1 MKPWKAV
8 VVLSVVSAVPLAA
21 PAAAQQAEREATAQ
35 EREAAA
41 DVQEPDEAPA
51 ERREIRVLRD
61 PYDLASFYRSSSE
74 GRPYF
79 VYGLPPYGAYSE
91 GFHAG
96 TRGRYPIA
104 SYYRQGGGGHY
115 STFWQSGYGARPT
128 VRPGVYGPAFRET
141 IGENGDLYLFAPFL
155 APMGALAGAYYR

>member
-1 MKPWKAV
+1 MKAWKMMAS
-8 VVLSVVSAVPLAA
+8 LSVLAALPLAA
-21 PAAAQQAEREATAQ
+21 AGQ
-35 EREAAA
+35 ERERAKAQDPAA
-41 DVQEPDEAPA
+41 VEPPRDDEDEQVT

-74 GRPYF
+74 RPYF
-79 VYGLPPYGAYSE
+79 VYGLPPYGSYSE
-91 GFHAG
+91 GFHAAA
-96 TRGRYPIA
+96 RGRYPI
-104 SYYRQGGGGHY
+104 SSFYRQGGGGHY
-115 STFWQSGYGARPT
+115 STFWQSGYGARPI

>member
-1 MKPWKAV
+1 MKRWKTALAV
-8 VVLSVVSAVPLAA
+8 LACLSSSGAFAQEQEPTATE
-21 PAAAQQAEREATAQ
+21 PGERAAASER
-35 EREAAA
+35 
-41 DVQEPDEAPA
+41 P
-51 ERREIRVLRD
+51 EIRVLRD
-61 PYDLASFYRSSSE
+61 PYDIASFYRSA

-79 VYGLPPYGAYSE
+79 VYGLPPYGSYSSE

-96 TRGRYPIA
+96 ARGRYPIS

-115 STFWQSGYGARPT
+115 SAFWQSGYRARPL

>member
-1 MKPWKAV
+1 MNPWKMVASV
-8 VVLSVVSAVPLAA
+8 SVLVVLPLGAA
-21 PAAAQQAEREATAQ
+21 AQ
-35 EREAAA
+35 ERERAQEPQAAEDA
-41 DVQEPDEAPA
+41 RPEGDVQD
-51 ERREIRVLRD
+51 RREIRVLQD
-61 PYDLASFYRSSSE
+61 PYDLASFYRSSSS

-79 VYGLPPYGAYSE
+79 VYGLPPYGSYSG
-91 GFHAG
+91 GFHES

-115 STFWQSGYGARPT
+115 SAFWQSGYGARPV

>member
-1 MKPWKAV
+1 MKTWKPALV
-8 VVLSVVSAVPLAA
+8 MLACLASSAGGW
-21 PAAAQQAEREATAQ
+21 AQ
-35 EREAAA
+35 EPERTTTEPEAR
-41 DVQEPDEAPA
+41 PA
-51 ERREIRVLRD
+51 ERPEIRVLRD
-61 PYDLASFYRSSSE
+61 PYDIASFYRSE

-79 VYGLPPYGAYSE
+79 VYGLPPYGSYSTD
-91 GFHAG
+91 GFHEQA
-96 TRGRYPIA
+96 RGRYPIS

-115 STFWQSGYGARPT
+115 SAFWQNGYRARPL

>member
-1 MKPWKAV
+1 MKSWKPALAV
-8 VVLSVVSAVPLAA
+8 LACLA
-21 PAAAQQAEREATAQ
+21 SSGGAWG
-35 EREAAA
+35 
-41 DVQEPDEAPA
+41 QEPERPATEPEAPA
-51 ERREIRVLRD
+51 GAERPEIRVLRD
-61 PYDLASFYRSSSE
+61 PYDIASFYRSG

-79 VYGLPPYGAYSE
+79 VYGLPNYGSYSTE
-91 GFHAG
+91 GFHEQA
-96 TRGRYPIA
+96 RGRYPIS

-115 STFWQSGYGARPT
+115 SAFWQSGYGARPL

>member
-1 MKPWKAV
+1 MKSGKTALAV
-8 VVLSVVSAVPLAA
+8 LACLASSAFAF
-21 PAAAQQAEREATAQ
+21 AQ
-35 EREAAA
+35 EPERAGS
-41 DVQEPDEAPA
+41 DPDEAALPA
-51 ERREIRVLRD
+51 ERPEIRVLRD
-61 PYDLASFYRSSSE
+61 PYDIASFYRSA

-79 VYGLPPYGAYSE
+79 VYGLPPYTAYSSE
-91 GFHAG
+91 GFHAQV
-96 TRGRYPIA
+96 RGRYPIS

-115 STFWQSGYGARPT
+115 SAFWQSGYRARPL